1 MWLGLNKNVAVMCP
15 HGLWDSS
22 RIDPG
27 LKRNGGDWKQI
38 WSDIN
43 MSCNLSIVP
52 IPWSHV
58 IARSRFIRHFKLWPD
73 PIVKT
78 VIDSY
83 LHHHWLSWAPIW
95 WRSRPV
101 SWLQVAVIGWAGNQA
116 QPEIFES
123 QDTISNS
130 AQFHHCMLNNSTTTA
145 PIHILVRQHS
155 PGPCPSMAV
164 LLESKVAT

>member
-1 MWLGLNKNVAVMCP
+1 MW
-15 HGLWDSS
+15 
-22 RIDPG
+22 
-27 LKRNGGDWKQI
+27 
-38 WSDIN
+38 
-43 MSCNLSIVP
+43 CNLSIVP
-52 IPWSHV
+52 IPRSHV
-58 IARSRFIRHFKLWPD
+58 IACSRFIRHFKLQP
-73 PIVKT
+73 VATT

-83 LHHHWLSWAPIW
+83 LHHHRLSRAPIW
-95 WRSRPV
+95 WRSWPV

-145 PIHILVRQHS
+145 LIHILVRQHS
-155 PGPCPSMAV
+155 PGLCPSMAV